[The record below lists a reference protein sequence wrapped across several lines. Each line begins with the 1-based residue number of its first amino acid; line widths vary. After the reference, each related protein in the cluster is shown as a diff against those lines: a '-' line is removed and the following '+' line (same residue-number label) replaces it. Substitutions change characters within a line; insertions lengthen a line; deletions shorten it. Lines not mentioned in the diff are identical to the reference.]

1 MILGKIQAL
10 RRHPVKS
17 LLGEE
22 IASSEVTERGLT
34 GDRTMG
40 LLDLDTGHIASATN
54 PYLWRKLLTLSA
66 SFTDRGIRITQS
78 DGKLIWSDEPAVDG
92 LLSELLGRRVSLI
105 GTRPPGATMLR
116 SDPEAV
122 LRHGVE
128 VEVPH
133 TVVEFGQAAPAGTFF
148 DHSPLHLLTTATLDG
163 MAAHSPRGVLG
174 AARYRPNVVIRSDG
188 PPFAENDWVDR
199 ELTIGTKLRIQVLM
213 PAPRCSMPTLAH
225 GVFPPDAHAF
235 SLPARFN
242 TIEPHAGLTPQP
254 CAGVYAKVLHPGRIS
269 LGDVVK
275 LT

>member
-34 GDRTMG
+34 GDRTMA
-40 LLDLDTGHIASATN
+40 LLDLDTGQIASAKN
-54 PYLWRKLLTLSA
+54 PYLWRQLLTLSA
-66 SFTDRGIRITQS
+66 AFTDRGVRITQR
-78 DGKLIWSDEPAVDG
+78 DGKLLWSDEAGVDG

-105 GTRPPGATMLR
+105 DTRPPGATLQQA
-116 SDPEAV
+116 DPEEV

-128 VEVPH
+128 VEVPC
-133 TVVEFGQAAPAGTFF
+133 TVVEFGQASPPGTFF
-148 DHSPLHLLTTATLDG
+148 DHSPLNLLTTATLDG

-174 AARYRPNVVIRSDG
+174 AARYRPNLVIRSDG

-199 ELTIGTKLRIQVLM
+199 ELTIGSQLRIQVLM
-213 PAPRCSMPTLAH
+213 PTPRCAMPTLAH
-225 GVFPPDAHAF
+225 GVFPPDTYAF

-242 TIEPHAGLTPQP
+242 RIEPTPGADPLP
-254 CAGVYAKVLHPGRIS
+254 CAGAYARVLQPGRIS

-275 LT
+275 LV